1 MSDMVQQPVIQ
12 LVQDLT
18 MTAVVERNDCTDM
31 KKKTKKNKTKL
42 NQEVPGPVWIPIM
55 HFPPRLKARRDRLAC
70 LADIHLWV
78 ASVRSPVPRSRLV
91 VATVEGGWREGMEY
105 SKRAASAGHLVI
117 DKVVLRYQWDMLALS
132 HRLHIQGTWSITNQY
147 MRDNKTYVFFKTGIT
162 MHLVRTFKTVDLFLY
177 VKEFFSEW
185 TEW

>member
-1 MSDMVQQPVIQ
+1 MTVQI
-12 LVQDLT
+12 
-18 MTAVVERNDCTDM
+18 R
-31 KKKTKKNKTKL
+31 KKQTNKKTKL

-55 HFPPRLKARRDRLAC
+55 HLASPPPRRRAWKHGETSICGWPPYAALF
-70 LADIHLWV
+70 
-78 ASVRSPVPRSRLV
+78 LV
-91 VATVEGGWREGMEY
+91 FAILEEGIVY
-105 SKRAASAGHLVI
+105 SNRAASAGHLVI